1 MFTIEK
7 PKEIHL
13 SSWQELF
20 ETSQENSNKKHNF
33 SLFWASALKEE
44 CCAFAAKNEG
54 EFLGFAVASVFE
66 GFFEKYIYLDILFV
80 DANYRKMGVGRALL
94 NKIEEI
100 SSTMGLD
107 FYVHQIEK
115 TNLIARRL
123 LNDYE
128 KIDRMIYKKKF
139 D

>member
-13 SSWQELF
+13 SSWKELF
-20 ETSQENSNKKHNF
+20 ENSQQNSNKEHNF
-33 SLFWASALKEE
+33 SLFWASALKED
-44 CCAFAAKNEG
+44 CFTFAAKNEG

-80 DANYRKMGVGRALL
+80 NANFRKMGAGRALL

-100 SSTMGLD
+100 SNNMGLE
-107 FYVHQIEK
+107 FYIHQIEK
-115 TNLIARRL
+115 TNLVAKRL

-128 KIDRMIYKKKF
+128 KIERMIYKKKF